1 MRKPLS
7 RVSALAIGT
16 AALLALTSVP
26 ASADATTLYNP
37 TPLSPSGTNGAYGQ
51 NGTAYAVAIGGGS
64 VFVGGSF
71 TAAVK
76 NKVTAPRT
84 NLMAVNES
92 NGVLTGFQADTDATV
107 RALATDGTWLY
118 VGGDFTTIQGVPVTR
133 LARISLATG
142 LVDQTFKPNVPRPVR
157 GLAVSG
163 GSLYLVGDFGKIG
176 TTTRK
181 YAAALSTSNGS
192 VLGFNPNLNAKAY
205 AVEVT
210 GSTVYLGGAFTTA
223 NAGTARN
230 HLTAV
235 DGTTGTVTGPAF
247 AQVGDVLLA
256 LSVHENGSLVYG
268 AAGGGF
274 NSAAAWD
281 TATGQRKWADRANG
295 DVQAVE
301 YSHGNVYFGFHDGY
315 NGNTTLRLLAADA
328 ITGAVEP
335 GFMPV
340 SGGFPGVEAI
350 TSDGS
355 RLVSA
360 GKFPKMGGPTVKGL
374 SIHVWPH

>member
-1 MRKPLS
+1 MNKHLG
-7 RVSALAIGT
+7 RVSGLAVGT
-16 AALLALTSVP
+16 AALLALTSVT
-26 ASADATTLYNP
+26 ASANSTTLYNP
-37 TPLSPSGTNGAYGQ
+37 TALSPSGTNGAYGQ

-84 NLMAVNES
+84 NLMAVSES
-92 NGVLTGFQADTDATV
+92 NGVLGPLVADTNATV

-118 VGGDFTTIQGVPVTR
+118 VGGDFTTIQGVAVNR
-133 LARISLATG
+133 LARINVGTR
-142 LVDQTFKPNVPRPVR
+142 LVDPNFKPNVPRSVR
-157 GLAVSG
+157 GLALG
-163 GSLYLVGDFGKIG
+163 GGGLYVVGDFGTIG

-181 YAAALSTSNGS
+181 YAAALDPSTGG
-192 VLGFNPNLNAKAY
+192 VLPFNPNLSGKAY
-205 AVEVT
+205 AVEVK
-210 GSTVYLGGAFTTA
+210 GSIVYLAGAFTTV
-223 NAGTARN
+223 NGGTARN
-230 HLTAV
+230 HLAAV
-235 DGTTGTVTGPAF
+235 DATSGTVTGPTF
-247 AQVGDVLLA
+247 ASVGDVLLA
-256 LSVHENGSLVYG
+256 LSVSDDGSQVFG
-268 AAGGGF
+268 AGGGGF

-281 TATGQRKWADRANG
+281 ATTGRRQWADRANG

-340 SGGFPGVEAI
+340 SSGYPGVEAI
-350 TSDGS
+350 TADGS

-360 GKFPKMGGPTVKGL
+360 GKFPKMGGATVKGL

>member
-1 MRKPLS
+1 
-7 RVSALAIGT
+7 
-16 AALLALTSVP
+16 
-26 ASADATTLYNP
+26 
-37 TPLSPSGTNGAYGQ
+37 
-51 NGTAYAVAIGGGS
+51 
-64 VFVGGSF
+64 
-71 TAAVK
+71 
-76 NKVTAPRT
+76 
-84 NLMAVNES
+84 
-92 NGVLTGFQADTDATV
+92 
-107 RALATDGTWLY
+107 
-118 VGGDFTTIQGVPVTR
+118 
-133 LARISLATG
+133 
-142 LVDQTFKPNVPRPVR
+142 VR
-157 GLAVSG
+157 GLALGG
-163 GSLYLVGDFGKIG
+163 GSLYVVGDFGKIG

-181 YAAALSTSNGS
+181 FAAALDPASGALQS
-192 VLGFNPNLNAKAY
+192 FNPVLSAKAY
-205 AVEVT
+205 AVELSPD
-210 GSTVYLGGAFTTA
+210 GSRVYLGGVFTTV
-223 NAGTARN
+223 GGQARN
-230 HLTAV
+230 HLAAV
-235 DGTTGTVTGPAF
+235 AGPGPLWGQVTGPAF